1 MFDFGFWEI
10 AIVGIITLIVVGPEK
25 MPSLA
30 RKAGL
35 YFGKLNRFFNKVKS
49 DINEELRMDEIKE
62 QMSMDEEKIII
73 SEVTEDIQSSVD
85 SLREENILSDKKT
98 KQPMT
103 DQKHSMEKLPL
114 VQHLIELRRSLLRS
128 VIAIT
133 IFFVVLFPFADEIYN
148 FIADP
153 IVQAIPGSN
162 LIAIGVISPFLTP
175 LKMSLILA
183 IYIAMPY
190 LLYQLWM
197 FVAPALYR
205 HEKRL
210 VLPLVVSSTLLF
222 YAGIVFSFYIVFPVI
237 FGFLAGVGPDSVNFA
252 PDIQYYLD
260 FILKVSFAFGVAFE
274 VPVVTI
280 LLIIFGV
287 TTPQKLKKNRSYI
300 IIGSFVIGM
309 ILTPPDVISQFLIA
323 IPIWLLFEG
332 GLIFSSFFKV
342 RENGKQRDSNSSEND
357 WTSKSHNDMMDK
369 VEQEMNDNVKNN
381 ELKK

>member
-1 MFDFGFWEI
+1 M
-10 AIVGIITLIVVGPEK
+10 A
-25 MPSLA
+25 
-30 RKAGL
+30 
-35 YFGKLNRFFNKVKS
+35 
-49 DINEELRMDEIKE
+49 
-62 QMSMDEEKIII
+62 
-73 SEVTEDIQSSVD
+73 
-85 SLREENILSDKKT
+85 
-98 KQPMT
+98 
-103 DQKHSMEKLPL
+103 DQKNSMEKLPL

-128 VIAIT
+128 VIAIVV
-133 IFFVVLFPFADEIYN
+133 FFVVLFPFADEVYN
-148 FIADP
+148 FIAAP

-175 LKMSLILA
+175 LKMSLIIA

-197 FVAPALYR
+197 FIAPALYR

-210 VLPLVVSSTLLF
+210 ILPLVVSSTLLF
-222 YAGIVFSFYIVFPVI
+222 YAGLVFSFYIVFPVI

-300 IIGSFVIGM
+300 IVGSFVIGM

-323 IPIWLLFEG
+323 IPIWLLFEA
-332 GLIFSSFFKV
+332 GLIFSSFFRV
-342 RENGKQRDSNSSEND
+342 RESDKQRSAKSSAND
-357 WTSKSHNDMMDK
+357 WTSKSHNDMMDQ
-369 VEQEMNDNVKNN
+369 VEKEMNDNVKNN
-381 ELKK
+381 DKMK